1 MVKRRDLVGLVGGAI
16 AVAALP
22 LHRARAAEQHKVT
35 FFLKNVSNPFYKAVH
50 DGAEQSA
57 KDNNIAISFAAPT
70 KPDNI
75 EEQIRLVEDWVTR
88 KPDGIVF
95 IPVDYKAMGP
105 SAMKI
110 KDAKIPLIIY
120 NNKMTN
126 IPDTPFIGFDD
137 EKIGYEASKHLF
149 QALGGNGSVIHI
161 DGVPGAITAQDRK
174 RGLERALKEFPGI
187 TLLASQPGNYLRLA
201 AMQVFE
207 NLMQRFPKIDGVMA
221 ANDDMAVGIVEASHS
236 AGRDS
241 IKVVGIDCIADAAKA
256 IKDGRML
263 GSIDT
268 MPFSQGYLSLRMMVE
283 LLNGAKLPPTISL
296 PVNFIDRSGIDPYLL
311 PMNQHP
317 IPDWNMVLKSQGTT

>member
-1 MVKRRDLVGLVGGAI
+1 MVKRRDLVGLMGGVMA
-16 AVAALP
+16 AAALP
-22 LHRARAAEQHKVT
+22 LPRASAAEQRKVV

-57 KDNNIAISFAAPT
+57 KDGNIAISFAAPT

-88 KPDGIVF
+88 KPDGMVF
-95 IPVDYKAMGP
+95 VPVDYKAMGP

-110 KDAKIPLIIY
+110 KEAKIPLIIY
-120 NNKMTN
+120 NNKMTS
-126 IPDTPFIGFDD
+126 IADTPFIGLDD

-161 DGVPGAITAQDRK
+161 DGVPGSITAQDRK
-174 RGLERALKEFPGI
+174 RGFDRAMKEFPGI
-187 TLLASQPGNYLRLA
+187 KLLASQPGNYLRLA

-221 ANDDMAVGIVEASHS
+221 ANDDMAVGIVESSRS
-236 AGRDS
+236 AGRDT
-241 IKVVGIDCIADAAKA
+241 IKVVGVDCIADAAKA

-268 MPFSQGYLSLRMMVE
+268 MPFSQGYLALRMMIE
-283 LLNGAKLPPTISL
+283 LLNGTKLPPTIML
-296 PVNFIDRSGIDPYLL
+296 PVNFVDRSGIDPYLL

-317 IPDWNMVLKSQGTT
+317 IPDWNTVLKSQGTT